1 MIASLM
7 SAMITN
13 ITPIVKLESAIL
25 KIGKSYPNIFVSIK
39 STTLPCNTRSIK
51 FPKAPASIGQSGGRQ
66 PTS

>member
-39 STTLPCNTRSIK
+39 STTSPCTINKIS
-51 FPKAPASIGQSGGRQ
+51 
-66 PTS
+66 